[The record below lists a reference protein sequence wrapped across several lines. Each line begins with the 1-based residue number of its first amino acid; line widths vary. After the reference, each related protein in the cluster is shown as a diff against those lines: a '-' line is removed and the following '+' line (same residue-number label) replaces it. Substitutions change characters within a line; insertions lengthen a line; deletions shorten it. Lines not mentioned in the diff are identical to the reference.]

1 MLEYEKPFAVW
12 IPRTV
17 VDTKNRKLT
26 FVGIKLEY
34 SAETLHAVAS
44 TLREHGITLLTGM
57 HSVEVGERIGY
68 WVFVVDYT
76 NTKYSISDIKKLLEG
91 IDGVL
96 EVKVGH
102 HRIGNVVTPEFNYN
116 VEIHFE
122 PVILFTSSTWN
133 LILRGLEERFGK
145 AKDVFLYFM
154 GFEYGKRFVKI
165 WSDVLEAIGSNE
177 GFIKFALESLRG
189 FNWITSYEV
198 EELNLEKDLAKIHAI
213 NINIDGYMFKGF
225 MEGIISELL
234 GRRRSLLLR
243 DCPKHANCKMLEML

>member
-1 MLEYEKPFAVW
+1 MEHRKPFAVW
-12 IPRTV
+12 IPKTV
-17 VDTKNRKLT
+17 IDTKNRKLT
-26 FVGIKLEY
+26 FIGIKLEY
-34 SAETLHAVAS
+34 TAETLHAVAS
-44 TLREHGITLLTGM
+44 TLKKHGIKLLTGM
-57 HSVEVGERIGY
+57 HSVEVGEKVGY

-76 NTKYSISDIKKLLEG
+76 NTKYSVSDIKKILEE

-122 PVILFTSSTWN
+122 PVILFTSSAWN
-133 LILRGLEERFGK
+133 MILRGLEERFGR

-177 GFIKFALESLRG
+177 GFIRFALESLRG
-189 FNWITSYEV
+189 FNWITGYEI
-198 EELNLEKDLAKIHAI
+198 EELKLEEGLVKIHVISI
-213 NINIDGYMFKGF
+213 NINGYMFKGF
-225 MEGIISELL
+225 MEGIMSELL
-234 GRRRSLLLR
+234 GKRKALLLR
-243 DCPKHANCKMLEML
+243 DCTKHVNCKVLEML

>member
-1 MLEYEKPFAVW
+1 MEHRKPFAVW
-12 IPRTV
+12 IPKTV
-17 VDTKNRKLT
+17 IDTKNRKLT

-34 SAETLHAVAS
+34 TAETLHAIAS
-44 TLREHGITLLTGM
+44 TLKKHGITLLTGM
-57 HSVEVGERIGY
+57 HSVEVGEKVGY

-76 NTKYSISDIKKLLEG
+76 DTKYSVSDIKKILEE

-102 HRIGNVVTPEFNYN
+102 HRIGNVVTPEFNYD

-133 LILRGLEERFGK
+133 MILRGLEERFGR

-154 GFEYGKRFVKI
+154 GFEYGKRFVKT
-165 WSDVLEAIGSNE
+165 WSDVLKAIGSSE

-189 FNWITSYEV
+189 FNWITSYEI
-198 EELNLEKDLAKIHAI
+198 EELNLEEGLVKIHAI
-213 NINIDGYMFKGF
+213 SINIDGYMFKGF
-225 MEGIISELL
+225 MEGIMSELL
-234 GRRRSLLLR
+234 RERKALLLR
-243 DCPKHANCKMLEML
+243 DCTKHVNCKVLEML